1 MAGPGPAGTMR
12 RWFQSLRMS
21 PHSTLSSPRILLVD
35 DSADATDLMSMALE
49 QEGYSIA
56 AVAGGAEALDYLARH
71 PAPVCMF
78 IDYDMPGMNGL
89 QLAQAVRQRHG
100 DDIVLIAITGSFD
113 GERQRVQAF
122 LDFVDHHF
130 WKPVD
135 WKRLLAVIAS
145 LRD

>member
-1 MAGPGPAGTMR
+1 
-12 RWFQSLRMS
+12 
-21 PHSTLSSPRILLVD
+21 
-35 DSADATDLMSMALE
+35 MALE

-56 AVAGGAEALDYLARH
+56 TVPGGAEALEYLDQNV
-71 PAPVCMF
+71 APVCMF
-78 IDYDMPGMNGL
+78 IDYDMPGMNGME
-89 QLAQAVRQRHG
+89 LAQAVRQRHG

-113 GERQRVQAF
+113 VERQRMQAF

-135 WKRLLAVIAS
+135 WKRLMAVIAS